1 MRFSLH
7 DSTLSLQIFNNL
19 HCLHVCK
26 KGPIDSSTSQKTK
39 GPKLYLAPSPS
50 VLNLE
55 SNPYD

>member
-7 DSTLSLQIFNNL
+7 DSTLLDESAGLYVLQQ
-19 HCLHVCK
+19 
-26 KGPIDSSTSQKTK
+26 GSEDSSTSQKTK
-39 GPKLYLAPSPS
+39 GPKPYSAPSPS